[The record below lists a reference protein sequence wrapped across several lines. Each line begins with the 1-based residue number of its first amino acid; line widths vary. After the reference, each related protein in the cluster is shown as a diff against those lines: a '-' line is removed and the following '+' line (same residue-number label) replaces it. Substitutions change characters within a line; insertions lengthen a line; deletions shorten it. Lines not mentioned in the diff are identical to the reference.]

1 MRALT
6 IATTCLLLG
15 GSLSGC
21 DLFAPPQQAAQV
33 AQPVAAPAPPPAAE
47 PPLTRLANTGA
58 VQHVRRHRY
67 ERGVG
72 EQSVDVYGYVSASR
86 TASAESTSQGDEEF
100 RGYDRMRHIYR
111 GNITWVDG
119 YGRGYF
125 QTGPARV
132 ADSMSGRRL
141 APYHGYDADCPD
153 KN

>member
-33 AQPVAAPAPPPAAE
+33 AQPVAAPAPPPVAE

-58 VQHVRRHRY
+58 VQHVRRHGY

-72 EQSVDVYGYVSASR
+72 EQSVDVAMSAHR
-86 TASAESTSQGDEEF
+86 APQGDEEF
-100 RGYDRMRHIYR
+100 RGYDRTRHIYR